1 MQAMIIEQKIVYY
14 YLLSI
19 SIYYKNS
26 SVDCHV
32 YHWLIDGVIEIQM
45 VCGSEVYVLID
56 LTYTF
61 F

>member
-1 MQAMIIEQKIVYY
+1 M
-14 YLLSI
+14 S
-19 SIYYKNS
+19 YKNS

-45 VCGSEVYVLID
+45 VCGSDVYVFID

-61 F
+61 FWILRKRTVIH